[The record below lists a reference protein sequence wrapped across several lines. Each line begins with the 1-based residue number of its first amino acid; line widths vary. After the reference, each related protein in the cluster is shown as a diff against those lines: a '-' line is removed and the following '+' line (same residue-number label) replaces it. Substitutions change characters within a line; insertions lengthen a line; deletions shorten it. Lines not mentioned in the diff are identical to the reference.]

1 MEGFNCLSEKLCVP
15 QERVCDG
22 YPDCVRDTTIFDE
35 INCTLAPG
43 TRYSFIKAQM
53 NQSANPPLILYESMH
68 VAEV

>member
-43 TRYSFIKAQM
+43 TRYSFSYMHA
-53 NQSANPPLILYESMH
+53 LI
-68 VAEV
+68 